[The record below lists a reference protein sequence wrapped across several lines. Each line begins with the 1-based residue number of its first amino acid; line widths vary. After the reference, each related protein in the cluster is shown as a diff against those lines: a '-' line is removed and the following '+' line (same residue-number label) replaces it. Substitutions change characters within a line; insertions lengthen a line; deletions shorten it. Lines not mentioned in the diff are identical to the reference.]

1 MKAFFRSLATPTG
14 IIWMLCHGLAVL
26 LGIVFLIAAPIH
38 NWLGQGISEGIGGS
52 LIAGGIA
59 GVTLFLYVL
68 TTEGLRSRIEAFTK
82 AGLLKIFSGRSVLIR
97 GEYDAR
103 LVKARHIDLVGF
115 GLSAFRQDYINDF
128 VGWSNR
134 ADVRILLIDPDFPS
148 RQHSLADQRDK
159 EENNPAGQIR
169 RDVEAFEKAVTNL
182 SGLNRQRFQLRRTR
196 CIPAINLFRIDDDV
210 FWGPYLI
217 QQQSRNTPTLLATRG
232 GFLFEVLQ
240 KHFDALWAQSS
251 PSLSN

>member
-14 IIWMLCHGLAVL
+14 VIWILCHSFVVL

-38 NWLGQGISEGIGGS
+38 RWLGQGISEGVGGS

-68 TTEGLRSRIEAFTK
+68 TTEGLKSRIEAFTK

-97 GEYDAR
+97 EEYDAR
-103 LVKARHIDLVGF
+103 LAKARHIDLVGF
-115 GLSAFRQDYINDF
+115 GLSAFREDYINDF
-128 VGWSNR
+128 VGWSHR

-148 RQHSLADQRDK
+148 RQHSLAAQRDR
-159 EENNPAGQIR
+159 EESNPDGQIR
-169 RDVEAFEKAVTNL
+169 RDVEAFEIAVSNL
-182 SGLNRQRFQLRRTR
+182 SDLNRQRFQLRRMR

-210 FWGPYLI
+210 FWGPYLMR
-217 QQQSRNTPTLLATRG
+217 QQSRNTPTLLATRG
-232 GFLFEVLQ
+232 GFLFDVLQ

-251 PSLSN
+251 PSALH

>member
-1 MKAFFRSLATPTG
+1 
-14 IIWMLCHGLAVL
+14 MLCHGLAVL
-26 LGIVFLIAAPIH
+26 FGIVFLIAEPLH
-38 NWLGQGISEGIGGS
+38 KTFGQGISEGIGGS

-59 GVTLFLYVL
+59 GATLFLYVL
-68 TTEGLRSRIEAFTK
+68 TTEGLKSRIEAFSK

-97 GEYDAR
+97 SEYDAR
-103 LVKARHIDLVGF
+103 LAKARHIDLVGF

-148 RQHSLADQRDK
+148 RPHSLADQRDR
-159 EENNPAGQIR
+159 EESNPPGHIR
-169 RDVEAFEKAVTNL
+169 RDVEAFEKAVSNL
-182 SGLNRQRFQLRRTR
+182 PGLNPERFKVHRMR

-210 FWGPYLI
+210 FWGPYLM

-232 GFLFEVLQ
+232 GFLFDVLQ

-251 PSLSN
+251 PSPSN

>member
-14 IIWMLCHGLAVL
+14 VIWMLCHSFAAL
-26 LGIVFLIAAPIH
+26 LGIVFLIAVPIH
-38 NWLGQGISEGIGGS
+38 NWLGQGISESVGGS

-97 GEYDAR
+97 EEYDIR
-103 LVKARHIDLVGF
+103 LAKARRIDLAGF
-115 GLSAFRQDYINDF
+115 GLSAFREDHINDF
-128 VGWSNR
+128 VGWSHR

-148 RQHSLADQRDK
+148 QRHSLADQRDR
-159 EENNPAGQIR
+159 EEDNPDGQIR
-169 RDVEAFEKAVTNL
+169 RDVEAFERAASNL
-182 SGLNRQRFQLRRTR
+182 SGLDRQRFQLRRMR

-210 FWGPYLI
+210 FWGPYLM
-217 QQQSRNTPTLLATRG
+217 QQQSRNTLTLLATRG
-232 GFLFEVLQ
+232 GFLFDMLE
-240 KHFDALWAQSS
+240 KHFEALWAQSQ
-251 PSLSN
+251 PSFLN